1 MKTSSPSLVG
11 CLGFSMHNIISS
23 ENSSSFTSYFPVWI
37 PFIDFSSPID
47 VTWTSK
53 IVLNK
58 SGKSRHPCLFPDL
71 RGNAFSF
78 SQLIINVVIYGL
90 YYVDLHSHFLK
101 SFYHKLMLN
110 FIKSFFCIC

>member
-1 MKTSSPSLVG
+1 
-11 CLGFSMHNIISS
+11 MHSIMSS
-23 ENSSSFTSYFPVWI
+23 ENSGSFTSYFPVWI
-37 PFIDFSSPID
+37 YFINFSSLID

-53 IVLNK
+53 IVWNN

-71 RGNAFSF
+71 RGNTFSF
-78 SQLIINVVIYGL
+78 SPLIINVIYGL
-90 YYVDLHSHFLK
+90 YYVDLHSHILK